1 MANDLFAIPPSSTSS
16 TASAQEVAIFT
27 APEILSRVTSV
38 SQSTRRLSVSQ
49 PADALMQNYRLRNG
63 LLTPPGRTSST
74 VREEVITWCEKYWPQ
89 TQGDTKLKRIHQLLQ
104 MPEKPLTLNAAELHQ
119 ALGQID
125 AWGVGLCQI
134 EYAFTEV
141 QQPAEPH
148 IISWIYQNLCHEGPA
163 EFRLLTLLKREDTP
177 EDLTPAKVRAA
188 LLAMSINEAYSRNTI
203 TLAFY
208 ASRIVPSSE
217 VNRWVNLYWPRNEEL
232 KLQEKIHL
240 LRSQPNPPVELD
252 ADTLFIALYNLLGI
266 NGPGLSS
273 VRRLLDLTKTFN
285 DSDTLNLLNNCWE
298 RTSGLV
304 ANRLIALLRD
314 PLMQSWRDSN
324 KLYMAMRKLYG
335 GNAPQ
340 KKQIRIAFIRVN
352 SNVSDALLKW
362 VTLHWTVSAKNNS
375 QAITDKINALIRQPA
390 MPQPISASMLH
401 SALMLLDE
409 NPPAKSYIVKA
420 FRDYNKDNLRED
432 FSAQTE
438 VAASVTLQYLPI
450 YPPNQRILEWLN
462 QPGAQDDIALPE
474 SVNAPVAAQMTPE
487 IVQDEQIAQLYQQMI
502 AKCGEDILDRA
513 LQLPTHAPRWQTD
526 TRQRKRSAT
535 VADLSPAVADK
546 LRRVI
551 ATPVKSIKR

>member
-16 TASAQEVAIFT
+16 TPSAQPLATLT
-27 APEILSRVTSV
+27 APTMLSRVTRA
-38 SQSTRRLSVSQ
+38 SQSTCRLSLSQ
-49 PADALMQNYRLRNG
+49 PADALMQNYPLQNSP
-63 LLTPPGRTSST
+63 LTPVYRASSA
-74 VREEVITWCEKYWPQ
+74 VRKDVITWCEKYWPQ
-89 TQGDTKLKRIHQLLQ
+89 TRGDTKLKRIHQLLQ

-134 EYAFTEV
+134 EYAFAEV
-141 QQPAEPH
+141 QQPAEQH
-148 IISWIYQNLCHEGPA
+148 ILSWINQNLCHEGPA

-208 ASRIVPSSE
+208 ASRIVSSSE
-217 VNRWVNLYWPRNEEL
+217 VNRWVDIHWPRNAEL
-232 KLQEKIHL
+232 QLQEKIRL
-240 LRSQPNPPVELD
+240 LRSQPNAPAELN
-252 ADTLFIALYNLLGI
+252 ADTLFIALYHLLGI

-273 VRRLLDLTKTFN
+273 VRRLLELTETFN
-285 DSDTLNLLNNCWE
+285 DSETLNLLNNCWQ

-304 ANRLIALLRD
+304 PDRLIALLRD
-314 PLMQSWRDSN
+314 PLMQSWRDSS

-352 SNVSDALLKW
+352 SNVSDALMNW
-362 VTLHWTVSAKNNS
+362 VSLHWSVSTKNNS
-375 QAITDKINALIRQPA
+375 QAITRKINALIRQPA

-401 SALMLLDE
+401 SALVLLDN
-409 NPPAKSYIVKA
+409 NPPAKSYIVEA
-420 FRDYNKDNLRED
+420 FRDYNKDKLKD
-432 FSAQTE
+432 DLTAQTE

-474 SVNAPVAAQMTPE
+474 SVNAPVAAQMSPE